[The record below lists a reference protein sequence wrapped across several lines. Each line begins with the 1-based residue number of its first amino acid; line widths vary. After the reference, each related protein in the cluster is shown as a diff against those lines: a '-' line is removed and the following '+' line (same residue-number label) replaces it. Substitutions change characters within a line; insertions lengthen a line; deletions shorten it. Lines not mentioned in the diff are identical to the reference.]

1 MYNRKYIIEN
11 IEEFNGHNPIYDG
24 VEGRI
29 AYPAYFNVGERGWFL
44 WIEDGWFKEF
54 AHRIHTSVIQNVE
67 YFENMQYE
75 DDYIIVETKNTRFL
89 FRLVM
94 DN

>member
-1 MYNRKYIIEN
+1 MYNKKYILEK

-44 WIEDGWFKEF
+44 WIEDGLYKEF
-54 AHRIHTSVIQNVE
+54 AHRIHTSVIEYVYYASDGIVVVTQNTE
-67 YFENMQYE
+67 FM
-75 DDYIIVETKNTRFL
+75 
-89 FRLVM
+89 FRLVES
-94 DN
+94 